1 MPSESSERKSKMSQE
16 NNVINSA
23 SEAEAVK
30 EANETSVPAKDSD
43 NGKAKPKKLGKVS
56 IIILISSL
64 VVGIALITLAVLG
77 IVNYIKNNNKS
88 EPAKEDLVFAYDI
101 SKGVNTFEVVA
112 DQYFTV
118 EFNPEIAKFYTL
130 NIKGA
135 ELDGIKISNNN
146 IEPNSENT
154 AKDGYD
160 SQYSVYMCPGQKY
173 TFKLL
178 ATDTEASILLEVIT
192 EE

>member
-1 MPSESSERKSKMSQE
+1 MSQE

-23 SEAEAVK
+23 SEAEVVK
-30 EANETSVPAKDSD
+30 EANEASVSAKDSD

-77 IVNYIKNNNKS
+77 IVNYIKNNNES

-135 ELDGIKISNNN
+135 ELDSIKISNNN

-178 ATDTEASILLEVIT
+178 ATNTEASILLEVIT

>member
-1 MPSESSERKSKMSQE
+1 M
-16 NNVINSA
+16 
-23 SEAEAVK
+23 
-30 EANETSVPAKDSD
+30 
-43 NGKAKPKKLGKVS
+43 
-56 IIILISSL
+56 
-64 VVGIALITLAVLG
+64 
-77 IVNYIKNNNKS
+77 NYIKNNNES

-118 EFNPEIAKFYTL
+118 EFNPQIAKFYTL

-135 ELDGIKISNNN
+135 ELDSIKISSNN

-178 ATDTEASILLEVIT
+178 AANTEASILLEVIT

>member
-1 MPSESSERKSKMSQE
+1 MSQE
-16 NNVINSA
+16 N
-23 SEAEAVK
+23 EAVK
-30 EANETSVPAKDSD
+30 NNVSESEVNTENNAAEATPNTPIKKES
-43 NGKAKPKKLGKVS
+43 PKKLGKVS

-77 IVNYIKNNNKS
+77 IVNYIKNNNES

-135 ELDGIKISNNN
+135 ELDSIKISNNN
-146 IEPNSENT
+146 IEPNSKNT